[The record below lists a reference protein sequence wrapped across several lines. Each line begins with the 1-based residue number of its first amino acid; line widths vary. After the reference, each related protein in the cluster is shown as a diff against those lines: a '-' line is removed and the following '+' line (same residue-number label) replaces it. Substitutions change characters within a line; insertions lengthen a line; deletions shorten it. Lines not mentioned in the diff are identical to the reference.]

1 MHDHGGHEHTDFDEF
16 YAAGHRWSGN
26 PNEALIREAG
36 ELTPGRVLDIG
47 CGEGADAVWLAEQ
60 GWHVTA
66 IDTAGDAATVVVETA
81 RRRPKVAIGVGV
93 AAVVLMVMLW
103 LRRRRHAAVE
113 QVTRDERKPRVV
125 AA

>member
-1 MHDHGGHEHTDFDEF
+1 M
-16 YAAGHRWSGN
+16 
-26 PNEALIREAG
+26 ALDLSSLPSLPDASS
-36 ELTPGRVLDIG
+36 LPLPSVSDVT
-47 CGEGADAVWLAEQ
+47 DAVSDVF
-60 GWHVTA
+60 VTA

-93 AAVVLMVMLW
+93 AAVVLVVVVW

-113 QVTRDERKPRVV
+113 QVARDERKPRVV